1 MGDIYKI
8 INDVNDQIYVGK
20 AVDGMEKRKRSH
32 LSQLHDG
39 TDIHNA
45 ILDIGL
51 EHFTWV
57 LIETNIEDKELLIE
71 REKYWIA
78 FYDSYNNGYN
88 MTPGGEGGNGT
99 HAENLRRWREENPE
113 QMNKIVQNLIQ
124 WTKDNPDKVKEN
136 NKKAAITRARRY
148 GKDITKE
155 ANKACK
161 KKVLCI
167 ETGIIYDGAS
177 EAARALGYKGGAHI
191 GQVCNGQRQTAFKY
205 HWKWAD

>member
-1 MGDIYKI
+1 MGEIYKI
-8 INDVNDQIYVGK
+8 INDVNDQIYIGK
-20 AVDGMEKRKRSH
+20 AVDGMERRRKTH
-32 LSQLHDG
+32 LLQLHDG

-57 LIETNIEDKELLIE
+57 LIESEIEDKSLLVE

-78 FYDSYNNGYN
+78 YYDSYKNGYN

-99 HAENLRRWREENPE
+99 HAANLKKWREENPE
-113 QMNKIVQNLIQ
+113 KVKENYQKLLDWQKQ
-124 WTKDNPDKVKEN
+124 NPDKVKEN
-136 NKKAAITRARRY
+136 NQKAAETRAKKY
-148 GKDITKE
+148 GKDITKK
-155 ANKACK
+155 ANEACK
-161 KKVLCI
+161 KKVLCV
-167 ETGIIYDGAS
+167 ETGIIYNGAN

-205 HWKWAD
+205 HWEWTN